1 MTYKRI
7 DQIGAVITESPIP
20 HIKFDVLN
28 ESLEKSGL
36 DRDKFSQY
44 FGVQTCYQGGLYP
57 WDVESVLERM
67 MSGKLI
73 GTQLMV
79 D

>member
-36 DRDKFSQY
+36 DLDKFIEY
-44 FGVQTCYQGGLYP
+44 FGVQTFY
-57 WDVESVLERM
+57 
-67 MSGKLI
+67 K
-73 GTQLMV
+73 
-79 D
+79 